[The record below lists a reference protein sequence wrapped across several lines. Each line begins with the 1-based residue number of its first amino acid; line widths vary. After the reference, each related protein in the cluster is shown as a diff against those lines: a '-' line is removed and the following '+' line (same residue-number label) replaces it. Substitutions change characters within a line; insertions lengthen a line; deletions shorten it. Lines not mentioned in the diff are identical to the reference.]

1 MRRRWH
7 DWVIVISI
15 LALAGTGVWTLWGA
29 DLTRL
34 FKPGTPPPAESA
46 AETPPVAP
54 PPGQAAGPY

>member
-29 DLTRL
+29 DLARL
-34 FKPGTPPPAESA
+34 FKPGAPPPAETP
-46 AETPPVAP
+46 ETPPPVPP